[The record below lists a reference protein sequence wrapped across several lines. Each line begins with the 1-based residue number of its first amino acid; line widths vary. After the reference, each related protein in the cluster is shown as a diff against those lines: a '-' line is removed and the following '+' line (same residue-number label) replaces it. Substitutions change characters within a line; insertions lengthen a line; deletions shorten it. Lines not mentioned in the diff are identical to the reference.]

1 MSGERPRGLQNFLPV
16 PPSAQPDVLVVDDD
30 RALRD
35 GILQLLSDEGFSGIG
50 AEDGLEALQHLDA
63 GIRPRLLLLDLEM
76 PRMNGWSF
84 VRRIEEQPA
93 LASLP
98 IVVMSGIAAPGF
110 APPRHNDAGF
120 LRKPLVPAELLR
132 VTRRYASGP

>member
-1 MSGERPRGLQNFLPV
+1 
-16 PPSAQPDVLVVDDD
+16 VDDD

-35 GILQLLSDEGFSGIG
+35 GILRLLDDEGFSGIG
-50 AEDGLEALQHLDA
+50 AEDGFEALHQLDT
-63 GIRPRLLLLDLEM
+63 GLRPRLVLVDLEM

-84 VRRIEEQPA
+84 VRKIEEQPA

-110 APPRHNDAGF
+110 APPRQNDAGF
-120 LRKPLVPAELLR
+120 LRKPLVAAELLR
-132 VTRRYASGP
+132 VARRYASGP